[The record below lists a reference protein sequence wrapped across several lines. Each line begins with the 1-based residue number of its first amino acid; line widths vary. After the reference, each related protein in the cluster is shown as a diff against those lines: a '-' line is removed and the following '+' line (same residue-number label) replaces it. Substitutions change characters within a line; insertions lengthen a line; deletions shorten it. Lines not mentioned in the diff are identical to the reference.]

1 LLDRDE
7 ARISFPFLVKGSN
20 GAAYHPRCDH
30 NNILARCE
38 VEQFVE
44 DVISTGN
51 DDSGVA
57 LELRRKLF
65 IENARLYLVRHKEEQ
80 DYERP
85 SVYRM
90 VHKLQQTPTV
100 SDRGGLP
107 EIMFYD
113 KTFRFGIFGV
123 VVLSVGDQDLLV
135 RDTGVA
141 QVLGLRGA
149 LIAKS
154 ESR

>member
-1 LLDRDE
+1 
-7 ARISFPFLVKGSN
+7 
-20 GAAYHPRCDH
+20 
-30 NNILARCE
+30 
-38 VEQFVE
+38 
-44 DVISTGN
+44 
-51 DDSGVA
+51 
-57 LELRRKLF
+57 
-65 IENARLYLVRHKEEQ
+65 
-80 DYERP
+80 
-85 SVYRM
+85 M